1 MGCLLLYHIHTLM
14 TKGHEGMNLYYPNA
28 KGLHFTDNP
37 KCYHLN
43 FTIMH
48 VNIPPFTMPAETV
61 HRTNSTTQ

>member
-1 MGCLLLYHIHTLM
+1 M

-28 KGLHFTDNP
+28 KGLHFPDNP